1 MTQEQTI
8 EFVISFED
16 NTELARISK
25 RCFCLDLAR
34 IETYYGGDQGKDHR
48 ILSAINNLLKH
59 WAFESQSL
67 FFFSLRMLGS
77 LFKRPFYFNETMEQM
92 YLIGVGSLFLVVL
105 TGAFSGQGFA
115 LAFSQEL
122 AAFGAKD
129 YLGRIMS
136 MAIVRELGPTL
147 TGLMVAARVAS
158 GITAEIGA
166 MKSSNQID
174 AMVAF
179 GIDPIRKIA
188 RPRLIS
194 LMIMVPVLT
203 IVCDAVAILGGW
215 VIGLFIA
222 NVTSTMYWS
231 SVVYK
236 LNFGNMLMGIIKPIC
251 FSFVIAFI
259 ACYFG
264 FTAKGGTKGVG
275 RATTNS
281 VMMASITILIVNF
294 LITKIVGSILA
305 GYL

>member
-1 MTQEQTI
+1 
-8 EFVISFED
+8 
-16 NTELARISK
+16 LAP
-25 RCFCLDLAR
+25 AA
-34 IETYYGGDQGKDHR
+34 TYYGGNQGKEGC

-59 WAFESQSL
+59 WAYESQGL

-77 LFKRPFYFNETMEQM
+77 LVKRPFYFTETMEQM

-174 AMVAF
+174 AMVSF

-215 VIGLFIA
+215 IIGLFIA

-236 LNFGNMLMGIIKPIC
+236 LNFGNMFMGILKPVC

-259 ACYFG
+259 SCYLG
-264 FTAKGGTKGVG
+264 FTSKGGTKGVG

-281 VMMASITILIVNF
+281 VMMTSITILIVNF
-294 LITKIVGSILA
+294 LITKIVGNMLK